1 MQFSVIG
8 LIVCLAVLT
17 AGFLARGTLII
28 SLIASLAFGAT
39 AVVAI
44 SSLGG
49 SSPLIYTYFAILL
62 IASIAARRLIWRDI
76 GMVFG
81 QVKPLWVLCCLMVYA
96 VIGCWLLPRLFAGQT
111 TVFVQS
117 QLRQGV
123 VESVLEPVSANI
135 SQTAYFVL
143 GGLVTI
149 ALCVLLLRSDRMDQI
164 RRGFLFMC
172 VLHTSMG
179 MLDLL
184 GKLVGAGDVLQPI
197 RTASYAMLTNVGQS
211 GFFRIAGAYSEA
223 SAFAGAS
230 LACLGFTYTYW
241 RKTGWAPAKWLTLV
255 LLALVLLSTSSTA
268 YGGLTILV
276 VPVAISLL
284 VAVLSN
290 RVRKIDLQI
299 FAALVVVLFVVL
311 AVTLYDH
318 RFFDPFARLLD
329 SVVFDKGSTS
339 SGQERSYWNMK
350 SLQAFGDTQGLGIG
364 FGSSRASSWPIAV
377 LSQLGFLGTAMM
389 AALLFVVAR
398 GLHGMKDWVDPETD
412 AVVSSVQA
420 CALAGI
426 VGGSLASGTADP
438 GMIFFIALAVIS
450 ATRARARRSAR
461 AIEGNYLLTPPVPA
475 VAQRT

>member
-1 MQFSVIG
+1 MQFSIIG
-8 LIVCLAVLT
+8 LIVCFAVLT
-17 AGFLARGTLII
+17 AGFLARGALIV

-62 IASIAARRLIWRDI
+62 IVSVAARRLIWREI
-76 GMVFG
+76 GTVFG
-81 QVKPLWVLCCLMVYA
+81 QVRPLWVLCCLMVYA
-96 VIGCWLLPRLFAGQT
+96 VVGCWLLPRLFAGQT

-123 VESVLEPVSANI
+123 VESALEPVSANI

-149 ALCVLLLRSDRMDQI
+149 ALCVLLLHSDRMDQI
-164 RRGFLFMC
+164 RRGFLFLC
-172 VLHTSMG
+172 VLHASMG

-184 GKLVGAGDVLQPI
+184 GKIAGAGDVLQPI

-230 LACLGFTYTYW
+230 LGCLGFAYTYW
-241 RKTGWAPAKWLTLV
+241 RRTDWAPAKWLTLV
-255 LLALVLLSTSSTA
+255 LLALILLSTSSTA

-284 VAVLSN
+284 IAVLSN
-290 RVRKIDLQI
+290 RVKKSDLQI
-299 FAALVVVLFVVL
+299 VAALVVVLLVVL
-311 AVTLYDH
+311 AVTLYNH
-318 RFFDPFARLLD
+318 RFFEPFARLLD
-329 SVVFDKGSTS
+329 SVVFDKAASS
-339 SGQERSYWNMK
+339 SGQERTYWNMK
-350 SLQAFGDTQGLGIG
+350 SLQALTDTQGLGIG

-377 LSQLGFLGTAMM
+377 LSQLGFLGTAMV
-389 AALLFVVAR
+389 AALLFVVLR
-398 GLHGMKDWVDPETD
+398 GLHGVRAWVDPETD

-461 AIEGNYLLTPPVPA
+461 AIEGDYLPAPPMPA
-475 VAQRT
+475 TAQRT